1 MRKDKSCGAVV
12 YTRDGDGI
20 RYVISRSKTGIYG
33 FPKGHVEGIE
43 SERETALREVLEE
56 TGLTVQLM
64 DDFRKE
70 DCYSFVCENQTILKQ
85 VVYFLGEYS
94 NQVPVPQEA
103 EVSEICL
110 MDYETAMSVF
120 RFENLKETL
129 TQAHQR
135 LTRWGD
141 NSSDAT

>member
-1 MRKDKSCGAVV
+1 MRKEKSCGAVV
-12 YTRDGDGI
+12 FTRDSGGI
-20 RYVISRSKTGIYG
+20 RYVIIRSKTGTYG
-33 FPKGHVEGIE
+33 FPKGHVEGRE
-43 SERETALREVLEE
+43 CEQETALREVLEE
-56 TGLTVQLM
+56 TGLTVQLL
-64 DDFRKE
+64 DGFRKE
-70 DCYSFVCENQTILKQ
+70 DRYSFVCENQTIAKQ

-94 NQVPVPQEA
+94 GQVPLPQEE
-103 EVSEICL
+103 EVSEIYL